1 MVHVCLCEGFFFK
14 FIIFSYAY
22 KHFNN
27 IIQVCVKVGKGST
40 TIFTHCDIPIDVSLH
55 FEESNHQTNNRWFS
69 RTFCFESDLKYCI
82 MYFCR
87 VHGCT
92 LFHGL
97 VASRLHWRGT
107 AWIADFLHSSELNAK
122 RSVTSVT
129 RTNDTQ
135 ISSPCYV
142 VVLTLLQNYSLG

>member
-1 MVHVCLCEGFFFK
+1 MKNQTTRQITGGFQELFVL
-14 FIIFSYAY
+14 S
-22 KHFNN
+22 
-27 IIQVCVKVGKGST
+27 Q
-40 TIFTHCDIPIDVSLH
+40 
-55 FEESNHQTNNRWFS
+55 
-69 RTFCFESDLKYCI
+69 DLKYCI

-107 AWIADFLHSSELNAK
+107 AWIADFLHSSELDAK